1 MIAKSQSNDHSNNF
15 QNHSNKQI
23 HFVQSKLN
31 IKHSAEQNTDKITPN
46 FVNIWEF
53 AKSKAIET
61 FLRVIY
67 FFDEIWCLYD
77 RILFSEK
84 FR

>member
-1 MIAKSQSNDHSNNF
+1 MIAKSHKMTIQIIF
-15 QNHSNKQI
+15 KTKQI

-53 AKSKAIET
+53 TKSKAIET
-61 FLRVIY
+61 FYTSIH
-67 FFDEIWCLYD
+67 FFDVIWCLYD